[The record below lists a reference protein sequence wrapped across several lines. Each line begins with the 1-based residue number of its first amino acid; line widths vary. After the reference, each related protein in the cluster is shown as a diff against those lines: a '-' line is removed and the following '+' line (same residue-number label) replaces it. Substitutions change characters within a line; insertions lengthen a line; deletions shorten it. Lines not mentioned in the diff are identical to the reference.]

1 MLRRF
6 FCHDYRLRHY
16 VVLHNIDIPNM
27 NDFTPIKIADKS
39 YLPVEI
45 PTPNR
50 ESDQLKKMAGRGAI
64 PQRYRVMKMPGFLKD
79 DVLVVTYLIPE
90 EELDK
95 ILSDTPF

>member
-1 MLRRF
+1 
-6 FCHDYRLRHY
+6 
-16 VVLHNIDIPNM
+16 
-27 NDFTPIKIADKS
+27 
-39 YLPVEI
+39 
-45 PTPNR
+45 
-50 ESDQLKKMAGRGAI
+50 MAGRGAI